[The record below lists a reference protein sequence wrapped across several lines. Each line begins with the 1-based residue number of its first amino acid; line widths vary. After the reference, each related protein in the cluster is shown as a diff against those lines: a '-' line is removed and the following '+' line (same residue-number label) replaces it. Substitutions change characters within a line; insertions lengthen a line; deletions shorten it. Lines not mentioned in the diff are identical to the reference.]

1 MTEPVA
7 QHSRLAL
14 AVKYG
19 TVLFPFDGVRFV
31 QVLSREGFMVP
42 ESVDTEPLTRLQV
55 VGTFRRADVSV
66 RVDMQRYV
74 VGVRAPTVEGLVQ
87 QMDTVESMLADEF
100 GLKSSALAQYY
111 EFLADATVKA
121 RKSPLKSWDVL
132 LSDTPVIQRL
142 GNALGAEVA
151 PFGLRLTR
159 RGVGPNQTEW
169 MELRVEPM
177 VELANDH
184 HYVELVFRHPERARV
199 VQMALKFEHTV
210 KNVVAIVEE

>member
-7 QHSRLAL
+7 KHRRLSF

-31 QVLSREGFMVP
+31 QALSREGFTVP
-42 ESVDTEPLTRLQV
+42 ESVDTEPLTRTLL

-66 RVDMQRYV
+66 RIDMQRYIL
-74 VGVRAPTVEGLVQ
+74 GVRTPTVESLVQ
-87 QMDTVESMLADEF
+87 QMDAVESMLVQEF

-121 RKSPLKSWDVL
+121 QKNPLEKWNVL
-132 LSDTPVIQRL
+132 MSDAMVLDRF
-142 GNALGAEVA
+142 GKMLGAEIA

-159 RGVGPNQTEW
+159 RGERPNQAEW
-169 MELRVEPM
+169 MELRVEPLI
-177 VELANDH
+177 ESPTDYH
-184 HYVELVFRHPERARV
+184 FVELVFRHPERTRV
-199 VQMALKFEHTV
+199 VQTAVSFEQTI
-210 KNVVAIVEE
+210 KDIVAIVEA